1 MKRYSN
7 KEDLISDSWLDDC
20 VKHIYFFETVVL
32 QRAKKDKNFT
42 EQEIIDMIGK
52 IHKYQ
57 KFYFSDRSS
66 DCILGM
72 SPIFFHDLLD
82 FSRLGNNSR

>member
-7 KEDLISDSWLDDC
+7 KDDLISDSWLDDC
-20 VKHIYFFETVVL
+20 VKHIYFFESVVL

-57 KFYFSDRSS
+57 KFYFSDQF
-66 DCILGM
+66 ILTLFHYQKQFDT
-72 SPIFFHDLLD
+72 SIFL
-82 FSRLGNNSR
+82 S

>member
-7 KEDLISDSWLDDC
+7 KDNLISDSWLDDC
-20 VKHIYFFETVVL
+20 VKHIYFFESVVL

-57 KFYFSDRSS
+57 KFYFSDQSYINIIS
-66 DCILGM
+66 LSETI
-72 SPIFFHDLLD
+72 
-82 FSRLGNNSR
+82 

>member
-1 MKRYSN
+1 MKRLSN
-7 KEDLISDSWLDDC
+7 KDDLISDSWLDDC
-20 VKHIYFFETVVL
+20 VKHIYFFESVVL

-57 KFYFSDRSS
+57 KFYFSVLSS
-66 DCILGM
+66 FKWKG
-72 SPIFFHDLLD
+72 IFKLSLFLIQKQLYTSI
-82 FSRLGNNSR
+82 FLS

>member
-7 KEDLISDSWLDDC
+7 KDLISDSWLDDC
-20 VKHIYFFETVVL
+20 VKHIYFFESVVL

-57 KFYFSDRSS
+57 KFYFSYFIIRNN
-66 DCILGM
+66 LTH
-72 SPIFFHDLLD
+72 PFFFHDLLD